1 MHNFLHLSTAIHILH
16 IPSFDVYGKIRVLLF
31 NKKIMFGLG
40 PKELVILAGILI
52 LLFGSKKIADLARSV
67 AEAVKILRDSFSDDK
82 NQSDKK

>member
-1 MHNFLHLSTAIHILH
+1 
-16 IPSFDVYGKIRVLLF
+16 
-31 NKKIMFGLG
+31 MFGLG